1 MPLKPNNKIVNAW
14 CWYDWANSSY
24 SLVITSAIFPSYFLS
39 LAPPAG
45 SKTAWWHT
53 ISNSVLY
60 AYMYSFASL
69 LLLFLSPLFG
79 SIADYSGRKKLFMS
93 FFSYIGSVSCI
104 FLFFSTADQ
113 LLLIASLF
121 IISSVCY
128 SLGVVFYNAYIP
140 EIATPDQFDTVSAKG
155 FAWGY
160 LGGMIALV
168 ISLLVIQF
176 AAHMGFTP
184 EQIDQNIPVRV
195 SFVFIGLWWLGFA
208 WYSIKGLPAD
218 RKGNKITAQTILRS
232 YNRIYKAFLRARSH
246 KTISIFLLAFFFY
259 DMGLT
264 TVMGMSSVF
273 ATKTLHLKTVHLIGV
288 ILILQLVA
296 ILGSYVFLFIAKK
309 VNTIFAVKTAVLL
322 WVLVCFIAYSIQSIS
337 QFYLMAVL
345 VGLVMGGTQALS
357 RSAFAALI
365 QEEKDEY
372 ATYFSLYDVLDKM
385 GVVIGTF
392 LFGWIEY
399 VTGSMRASVATL
411 SVFFI
416 IGFIFLQLIKKNA
429 WEK

>member
-1 MPLKPNNKIVNAW
+1 MTLKTNSKTVNAW

-39 LAPPAG
+39 LASPEGGGAH
-45 SKTAWWHT
+45 WWQK

-60 AYMYSFASL
+60 AYMYSFSSL
-69 LLLFLSPLFG
+69 LIMFLSPLFG

-93 FFSYIGSVSCI
+93 LFSYIGSVSCL

-113 LLLIASLF
+113 LLLICSLF

-140 EIATPDQFDTVSAKG
+140 QIATPEQFDMVSAKG

-168 ISLLVIQF
+168 ICLLVIQF
-176 AAHMGFTP
+176 APQLGFTK
-184 EQIDQNIPVRV
+184 EQIEGYLPVRM
-195 SFVFIGLWWLGFA
+195 SFVFIGIWWLFFA

-218 RKGNKITAQTILRS
+218 SKGNAVTLQTILRS
-232 YNRIYKAFLRARSH
+232 YNRIYKAFLRAKAH
-246 KTISIFLLAFFFY
+246 KAISLFLLAFFFY
-259 DMGLT
+259 DMGVT

-273 ATKTLHLKTVHLIGV
+273 ATKTLHLKTAHLIGV
-288 ILILQLVA
+288 ILILQLLA
-296 ILGSYVFLFIAKK
+296 IVGSYLFLFVAQK
-309 VNTIFAVKTAVLL
+309 VNTIFSVKTAVLL
-322 WVLVCFIAYSIQSIS
+322 WVLVCFIGYSVQNIT
-337 QFYLMAVL
+337 QFYIMAVL

-357 RSAFAALI
+357 RSAFAGLI
-365 QEEKDEY
+365 QDEKDEY
-372 ATYFSLYDVLDKM
+372 ATYFSLYDVLDKL

-392 LFGWIEY
+392 LFGWIEFI
-399 VTGSMRASVATL
+399 TGSMRTSVATL
-411 SVFFI
+411 SIFFM
-416 IGFIFLQLIKKNA
+416 IGFVLLQLLKTNA
-429 WEK
+429 WKK